1 MNVRDDRT
9 EEQKQTHTW
18 LVIGTDKFLSGWGK
32 AAGGK
37 SVAAWACKPADR
49 IKVLDWVER
58 RSDMLRVRET
68 TGPYRPSGKGDCHIY
83 VVHDGHAALS

>member
-9 EEQKQTHTW
+9 PRQRDTHNW

-32 AAGGK
+32 AEGGA
-37 SVAAWACKPADR
+37 SYAVWACKPEDR
-49 IKVLDWVER
+49 LRVLAWVEN
-58 RSDMLRVRET
+58 RSDMKRVREA

-83 VVHDGHAALS
+83 VVDDGHPAIN